1 MHFFHFP
8 VFWVSPILL
17 TNLFIENI
25 KIHVFLDSTV
35 NHFSILHYYTAAS
48 PHVHLIFFFLL
59 YVLAA
64 SSSLGSVSSS
74 HPLNSE

>member
-8 VFWVSPILL
+8 VFWFSPILL

-25 KIHVFLDSTV
+25 KIHLPWTV

-48 PHVHLIFFFLL
+48 PHVHLIFSFLI

-64 SSSLGSVSSS
+64 SSSAGSVSSS